1 MLAWRQFWAILRK
14 DLLIDLRRK
23 ENVTAMFFFA
33 LLTLVTFQFAGG
45 GLTEPRYRV
54 TARIL
59 ASLKGQG
66 WTETGLAALRPL
78 VGRTF
83 ADQSGLFTGLGGDQA
98 AQLSDA
104 ERVALVSAARGN
116 ALQDLAPGFVWVAVL
131 LAGVLGLDKSFGQE
145 RENGCMDG
153 LLLSP
158 AGRGVIFLAKMAA
171 NLLFLLV
178 IVALLLP
185 LSSLLFHLS
194 VWDVWLA
201 LSGVVAATL
210 LGFAALGTL
219 LAGLVATLRGKEVL
233 LPVLLF
239 PLLAPLLIAVV
250 QVTAGLLEGQP
261 LDELARWLSLIA
273 GFDAVYL
280 ILAFLA
286 FEFVVES

>member
-45 GLTEPRYRV
+45 GLAEPRYRL
-54 TARIL
+54 TSRIL
-59 ASLKGQG
+59 SAMEHQG
-66 WTETGLAALRPL
+66 WSQAGLSALRPL
-78 VGRTF
+78 LGRTF
-83 ADQSGLFTGLGGDQA
+83 PDQA
-98 AQLSDA
+98 SLLSALSGNPSPDISDGA
-104 ERVALVSAARGN
+104 RVALVSAARGN
-116 ALQDLAPGFVWVAVL
+116 ALQDLAPGLLWIAVL

-145 RENGCMDG
+145 RENGCLEG
-153 LLLSP
+153 LVLSP
-158 AGRGVIFLAKMAA
+158 AGRGLIYLAKTAG
-171 NLLFLLV
+171 NLLFLVV

-185 LSSLLFHLS
+185 LSALLFQLS
-194 VWDVWLA
+194 VWERWPA
-201 LSGVVAATL
+201 LGLVAVGTL

-233 LPVLLF
+233 LPLLLF

-261 LDELARWLSLIA
+261 LSELARWLGLIA